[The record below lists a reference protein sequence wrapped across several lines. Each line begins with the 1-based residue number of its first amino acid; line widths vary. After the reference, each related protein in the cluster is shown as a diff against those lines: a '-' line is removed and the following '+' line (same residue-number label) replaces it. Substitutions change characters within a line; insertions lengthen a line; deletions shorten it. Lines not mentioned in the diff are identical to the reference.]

1 MFDADYLMQ
10 SSVILFIGLV
20 CLGILML
27 LVTVIHAI
35 REKIKGKKKR
45 Q

>member
-27 LVTVIHAI
+27 LMTIIYKV
-35 REKIKGKKKR
+35 RKKFRKGKD
-45 Q
+45 